1 MAVFLL
7 STPFSRLRAQLS
19 RGITPSVALP
29 NRADASRIPNMPTLS
44 SADPVLETQVFWD
57 RHKRE
62 VFAALL
68 IALLA
73 VAAWGGY
80 RLYSDR
86 RDATA
91 ANLLTAAKTAA
102 DFQKVIALY
111 PGTAAG
117 GSAYLFLAEEQRKE
131 KKFNEADV
139 TLQSFVDKNPKHQLK
154 GTARMAMAANLESLG
169 KRDEALTVYQRLAAD
184 DPQGFIAPIAMIAEV
199 HILQEKNQVEEARR
213 VCETILTKYRD
224 SLVASEATRQ
234 LRLLKGGDEPAKP
247 VVLPV
252 TGTVATP
259 APATSVAPSGPPA
272 AVPAAPPAAGPPVRN
287 MPKATAPPKQP

>member
-1 MAVFLL
+1 
-7 STPFSRLRAQLS
+7 
-19 RGITPSVALP
+19 
-29 NRADASRIPNMPTLS
+29 MPTLS
-44 SADPVLETQVFWD
+44 SIDPLLETQVFWD
-57 RHKRE
+57 RHKKE
-62 VFAALL
+62 VFAALV

-73 VAAWGGY
+73 VVAWGGY

-91 ANLLTAAKTAA
+91 ASLLTAAKTAA
-102 DFQKVIALY
+102 DFQKVIAQY

-131 KKFNEADV
+131 KKFNEANA
-139 TLQSFVDKNPKHQLK
+139 TLQSFVDKNSKHQLK

-184 DPQGFIAPIAMIAEV
+184 DPQGFIAPVAMISEV
-199 HILQEKNQVEEARR
+199 HILKEKNQIEEARR

-234 LRLLKGGDEPAKP
+234 LRLLKPAAP
-247 VVLPV
+247 PE
-252 TGTVATP
+252 ATTSKIP
-259 APATSVAPSGPPA
+259 APAANVPSLLLRPPDL
-272 AVPAAPPAAGPPVRN
+272 PTAAPPAAAPPAAAPPVRS
-287 MPKATAPPKQP
+287 MPKKTARPKKP

>member
-1 MAVFLL
+1 
-7 STPFSRLRAQLS
+7 
-19 RGITPSVALP
+19 
-29 NRADASRIPNMPTLS
+29 MPTLS

-57 RHKRE
+57 RHKKE
-62 VFAALL
+62 VFAALVL
-68 IALLA
+68 ALLT

-111 PGTAAG
+111 PGTPAG

-131 KKFNEADV
+131 KKFNEANA
-139 TLQSFVDKNPKHQLK
+139 TLQPFVEKYPTHQLK

-169 KRDEALTVYQRLAAD
+169 KRDEALTVYERLAAD
-184 DPQGFIAPIAMIAEV
+184 DPQGFIAPIAMISEV
-199 HILQEKNQVEEARR
+199 HILKEKNQIDEARR
-213 VCETILTKYRD
+213 VCETIMTKYRD

-234 LRLLKGGDEPAKP
+234 LRLLKGGSEPAQP
-247 VVLPV
+247 TQP
-252 TGTVATP
+252 TTATA
-259 APATSVAPSGPPA
+259 APAASVPSLLLRPSDPST
-272 AVPAAPPAAGPPVRN
+272 AAPPAAAPPTAAPPVRS
-287 MPKATAPPKQP
+287 MPKKTASPKKP